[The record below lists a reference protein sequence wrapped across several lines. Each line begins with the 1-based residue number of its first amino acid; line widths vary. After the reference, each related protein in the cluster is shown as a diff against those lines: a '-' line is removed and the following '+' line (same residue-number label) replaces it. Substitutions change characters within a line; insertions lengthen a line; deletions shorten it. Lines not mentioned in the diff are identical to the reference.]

1 MKPFLLNLVLAIVWC
16 LLTGSAHPWN
26 FVAGVLVGAAVVSSY
41 GMVSSGRHYVVT
53 IWRITRFGLYFFR
66 ILVLA
71 NIQIAREV
79 VTPGLTFRPRFIR
92 YDVSALNRVEK
103 VTLSNAITLTPGTL
117 VVDVSPCGDYFYI
130 HCMYGQNRD
139 AAVAELD
146 ELTERMREGVF
157 S

>member
-26 FVAGVLVGAAVVSSY
+26 FIAGLLVGAMVVSAY
-41 GMVSSGRHYVVT
+41 GLVSGGRHYVVT
-53 IWRITRFGLYFFR
+53 VWKIIRFGLYFFR
-66 ILVLA
+66 ILVHA
-71 NIQIAREV
+71 NLQIAREV

-92 YDVSALNRVEK
+92 YDVSHMSIVEK
-103 VTLSNAITLTPGTL
+103 TTLSNAITLTPGTL

-130 HCMYGQNRD
+130 HCLYGQNRD
-139 AAVAELD
+139 AAIADLD
-146 ELTERMREGVF
+146 ELAANLREGVF

>member
-26 FVAGVLVGAAVVSSY
+26 FIAGLLVGAGVVSAY
-41 GMVSSGRHYVVT
+41 GMVSDGRHYAVT
-53 IWRITRFGLYFFR
+53 VWRVIRFGLYFFR
-66 ILVLA
+66 ILVQA

-92 YDVSALNRVEK
+92 YDVSTLNNVEK

-146 ELTERMREGVF
+146 ELTERLLEGVF